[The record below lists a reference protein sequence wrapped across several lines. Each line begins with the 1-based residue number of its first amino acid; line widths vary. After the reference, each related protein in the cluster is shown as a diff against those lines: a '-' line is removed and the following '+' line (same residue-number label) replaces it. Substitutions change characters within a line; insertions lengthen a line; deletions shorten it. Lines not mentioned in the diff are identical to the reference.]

1 MYKQQVLSY
10 ERARA
15 RMSYKWRKYDPD
27 VLPAH
32 VADMDFDPA
41 TPILDVI
48 RGFLDRG
55 DLGYNFFQI
64 PNMFQAYAKWQSH
77 HHGLDLD
84 VDRMRS
90 FCSVLHAVELSIWAR
105 TDPGDGVILFTPSY
119 HPFFDSI
126 TGGGRRC
133 LEVPLD
139 PEGWRIDPERL
150 EAAIDDT
157 TRVILFCQPNNP
169 TGRIFDAEELAIV
182 ADAAERHD
190 LMVISDEIWGD
201 FVHDGS
207 HRPLALADERFGG
220 RLVTMGSASK
230 SFNIAGLHCA
240 VAHID
245 DPALKQRFD
254 ELPPRGLG
262 MSTPMS
268 FAAAITAW
276 TECSEW
282 LYGVAD
288 EITQRRNHL
297 SRRLANEAPAVG
309 FDAPEATY
317 LAWLDFSNTPIADDP
332 AGHLLETARL
342 GIDPGLNFGSQSTAF
357 GRLNFATTEQILDD
371 AIDRIV
377 SSVDGS

>member
-1 MYKQQVLSY
+1 MYTAQVLSY

-15 RMSYKWRKYDPD
+15 RQSYKWRKYDPD

-41 TPILDVI
+41 DPILDVI

-64 PNMFQAYAKWQSH
+64 PTMFQTYADWQSDH
-77 HHGLDLD
+77 HQWQPD
-84 VDRMRS
+84 VALMRS

-105 TDPGDGVILFTPSY
+105 TEPGDGVILFTPSY

-126 TGGGRRC
+126 IGGGRRC
-133 LEVPLD
+133 VEVPLD
-139 PEGWRIDPERL
+139 PSGWRIDADRL

-157 TRVILFCQPNNP
+157 TRIILFCQPHNP
-169 TGRIFDAEELAIV
+169 TGRIFDADELAIV
-182 ADAAERHD
+182 ADAADRHD

-201 FVHDGS
+201 FIHDGS
-207 HRPLALADERFGG
+207 HRPLARADDRFAG

-245 DPALKQRFD
+245 DQVLRRRFD
-254 ELPPRGLG
+254 EMPPRALG

-276 TECSEW
+276 TQCSEW
-282 LYGVAD
+282 LDGVAK
-288 EITQRRNHL
+288 EITERRNHL
-297 SRRLANEAPAVG
+297 AARLATEAPSIG

-317 LAWLDFSNTPIADDP
+317 LAWLDFSDTALAGDP
-332 AGHLLETARL
+332 AGHLLDTARL
-342 GIDPGLNFGSQSTAF
+342 GIDPGINFGPQSTSFA
-357 GRLNFATTEQILDD
+357 RLNFATTREFLDD
-371 AIDRIV
+371 AIDRII
-377 SSVDGS
+377 SVAGS